1 MITRIRI
8 LTEHTINKI
17 AAGEV
22 IENPASVVKEL
33 VENALDAASTEIC
46 VEIKGGGRQLIR
58 VTDNGIGMNG
68 DDVLLCLERHAT
80 SKIREVDDI
89 HAISTMGF
97 RGEAIPSIASISKF
111 TLISCPQLENG
122 ETLGT
127 MVIVDGGKIIQC
139 VPAARSQGTTVEV
152 KALFF
157 NVPVR
162 KKFQKSPT
170 YDANEILK
178 MMSAIALGHPQVK
191 FQLISDNRTVLST
204 SLNLEGTFNENLAG
218 RIKSILG
225 SDYFASTCLIE
236 GGHEEY
242 QLRGFIGHP
251 EYNRQNRAGQYLFIN
266 QRAVVS
272 PLVSFAVREGY
283 GTALS
288 THRHPVYVLHL
299 TIPGSC
305 VDVNVHPQ
313 KREVRLRQEH
323 TLKETIIRGVQKA
336 LQQRGG
342 GRPSDDFILPQVDP
356 LPPATP
362 FSTSQSWIPRPSWV
376 EMPQLSPHFPLPTSP
391 SMRTGVSSLAYASL
405 LVPPKAALPLQDEA
419 LLFPVNEMKGCPKV
433 LATIKHYILLDAA
446 TLGEPFVKHTCEGL
460 FLVNQKAAHSRVI
473 FEKLSQQLS
482 EGRDAPVQTLLIPYT
497 FEATPVEVALL
508 LENLDR
514 LNELG
519 ISIRQLGAMTFL
531 VDALPQFFG
540 NTNMQCLI
548 GELMHGLRE
557 YNDTR
562 AVAKIQEKQVA
573 IAASRAAISYGKS
586 LSMEEAQA
594 LMHQL
599 VRCQMPL
606 KCPLGKPICTMISQE
621 ELEKRFFK

>member
-1 MITRIRI
+1 MTSRIRI

-58 VTDNGIGMNG
+58 VTDNGIGMNS

-89 HAISTMGF
+89 HTISTMGF

-122 ETLGT
+122 ESLGT

-225 SDYFASTCLIE
+225 SDYFTSTCLVE
-236 GGHEEY
+236 ECHEEY
-242 QLRGFIGHP
+242 QLRGYIGLP
-251 EYNRQNRAGQYLFIN
+251 EYNRQNRTGQYLFIN
-266 QRAVVS
+266 QRSVVS

-313 KREVRLRQEH
+313 KREVRLRQEQA
-323 TLKETIIRGVQKA
+323 LKETVVRGVQKA

-342 GRPSDDFILPQVDP
+342 GRSSDDFILSQVDP
-356 LPPATP
+356 RPATTLP
-362 FSTSQSWIPRPSWV
+362 IPPSSISRPSWV
-376 EMPQLSPHFPLPTSP
+376 EMPQLMPHYPLPSSP
-391 SMRTGVSSLAYASL
+391 PMRIGTPSPAYASL
-405 LVPPKAALPLQDEA
+405 LVPPKPLLVQEEA
-419 LLFPVNEMKGCPKV
+419 LLLSVNDVKGCPKV
-433 LATIKHYILLDAA
+433 LATIKQYILLDAA
-446 TLGEPFVKHTCEGL
+446 TLGEPFVQHPCEGL

-482 EGRDAPVQTLLIPYT
+482 EGKESPVQTLLIPYT
-497 FEATPVEVALL
+497 FEATPVEAVLL

-514 LNELG
+514 LNALG
-519 ISIRQLGAMTFL
+519 ISMRQLGTLTFL

-540 NTNMQCLI
+540 NTNLQCLI
-548 GELMHGLRE
+548 GELMHGMRE
-557 YNDTR
+557 YQDTR
-562 AVAKIQEKQVA
+562 AVARIQERQVA

-594 LMHQL
+594 LIQQL

-606 KCPLGKPICTMISQE
+606 KCPLGKPIWTMISQD